1 MGCYSKKA
9 HLNLLN
15 PACYKYR
22 SCPVEKI
29 RVDFKLKVSIQESE
43 ADKFIQDLL
52 EVKFINCNNKQ
63 IKYNVV

>member
-1 MGCYSKKA
+1 
-9 HLNLLN
+9 
-15 PACYKYR
+15 
-22 SCPVEKI
+22 VEKI